1 MNDREDR
8 SALDAGYRL
17 GAETPEEAAEFADVA
32 TQLGLA
38 VEPVEPP
45 PSLKAG
51 IMAKLASTPQLP
63 AAQADAEEPVADVRS
78 KPASIAE
85 SRTGPAESPTGPPA
99 TPAGPAESRARARW
113 FSRPMTIVAAAA
125 AALVLFVGGIFVG
138 SVLSGHNS
146 FEAQQA
152 ASLAQINAASDVQHA
167 TSPVQGGG
175 TATLVWSGH
184 EGKSALVT
192 TGLPALP
199 SDKTYELWYIRGNEA
214 TPAGTMVPSGSGA
227 TWRVLEGTMSAG
239 DTVGVTVE
247 PKGGSTKPTTQ
258 PIVAIQS

>member
-1 MNDREDR
+1 VSDREDW
-8 SALDAGYRL
+8 SPLDSGYRM
-17 GAETPEEAAEFADVA
+17 GAQTPEEAAEFAEVA

-51 IMAKLASTPQLP
+51 IMAQLASTPQLAPTSQP
-63 AAQADAEEPVADVRS
+63 AA
-78 KPASIAE
+78 PAPSP
-85 SRTGPAESPTGPPA
+85 GPAET
-99 TPAGPAESRARARW
+99 RARARW
-113 FSRPMTIVAAAA
+113 FARPIVILAAAV
-125 AALVLFVGGIFVG
+125 AALVLFVGGVVVG
-138 SVLSGHNS
+138 GAISGSNS

-152 ASLAQINAASDVQHA
+152 ASLAQINAASDVQHS
-167 TSPVQGGG
+167 TSPVAGGG
-175 TATLVWSGH
+175 TATLVWSG
-184 EGKSALVT
+184 EAGKSALVT

-199 SDKTYELWYIRGNEA
+199 SDKTYELWYIRGSEA
-214 TPAGTMVPSGSGA
+214 TPAGTMVPNGNGA
-227 TWRVLEGTMSAG
+227 TWRVLDGTMSAG

>member
-8 SALDAGYRL
+8 SPLDAGYRM
-17 GAETPEEAAEFADVA
+17 GAETPEEAAEFAEVT

-38 VEPVEPP
+38 VDPVEPS

-51 IMAKLASTPQLP
+51 IMAKLASTPQL
-63 AAQADAEEPVADVRS
+63 AADAPPGPTPVVA
-78 KPASIAE
+78 
-85 SRTGPAESPTGPPA
+85 SPTGPA
-99 TPAGPAESRARARW
+99 QARARARW
-113 FSRPMTIVAAAA
+113 FTRPITIVAAAA
-125 AALVLFVGGIFVG
+125 AALVLFVGGVFVG
-138 SVLSGHNS
+138 SALSNHNS

-167 TSPVQGGG
+167 TSPVEGGG
-175 TATLVWSGH
+175 TATLVWSGE

-192 TGLPALP
+192 TGLPELP
-199 SDKTYELWYIRGNEA
+199 PDKTYELWYIRGDEA
-214 TPAGTMVPSGSGA
+214 TPAGTLVPSGAGA
-227 TWRVLEGTMSAG
+227 TWRVLEGTMAAG

-258 PIVAIQS
+258 PIVAIRS